1 MAHITIYKGTSK
13 PYKRFR
19 STNGVNKFLKE
30 TFKDNTERLIFK
42 ETLSN
47 YFSIQLNDGTK
58 TLYSMQIVEWFKIID
73 LLLRSLTLCKALFV
87 MHTPTARASAIP
99 ITIAYTSII
108 LILLEGFL
116 IIESFMKNWFL
127 ILRYLYL
134 DKFMKV
140 IWFYMNSWTSY

>member
-19 STNGVNKFLKE
+19 SMNGMNKFLKK

-99 ITIAYTSII
+99 I
-108 LILLEGFL
+108 
-116 IIESFMKNWFL
+116 
-127 ILRYLYL
+127 
-134 DKFMKV
+134 
-140 IWFYMNSWTSY
+140 

>member
-13 PYKRFR
+13 PYKRFK
-19 STNGVNKFLKE
+19 SMNGMNKFLKE

-73 LLLRSLTLCKALFV
+73 LLLWESDMICSALFV
-87 MHTPTARASAIP
+87 MHIQRQGQVPFPFRLPT
-99 ITIAYTSII
+99 
-108 LILLEGFL
+108 LQ
-116 IIESFMKNWFL
+116 
-127 ILRYLYL
+127 
-134 DKFMKV
+134 
-140 IWFYMNSWTSY
+140 